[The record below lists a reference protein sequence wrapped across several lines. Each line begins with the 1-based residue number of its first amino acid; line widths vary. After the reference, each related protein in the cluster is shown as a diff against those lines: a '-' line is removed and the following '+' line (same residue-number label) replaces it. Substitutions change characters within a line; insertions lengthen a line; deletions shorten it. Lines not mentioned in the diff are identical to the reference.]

1 MSKKPVTNQQI
12 FKRAIDTHPLYAG
25 ILREA
30 LSHYAE
36 LIEEWK
42 PTEKELKRS
51 FVEPNYW
58 KQSVK
63 ECKELIDKLYTEAR

>member
-12 FKRAIDTHPLYAG
+12 FKRLLDSHPMYTAV
-25 ILREA
+25 LREA

-36 LIEEWK
+36 EVKEWE
-42 PTEKELKRS
+42 PTEKELTRS

-63 ECKELIDKLYTEAR
+63 ECKELLDKLYTEAR